1 MSRILLVVDMQND
14 FIDGALGSEAAEK
27 IVDGVAERI
36 NNFDGRVIFTRDT
49 HLQDYL
55 TTQEGKKL
63 PVSHCIKDSW
73 GWQIT
78 DELLPFVETVLDK
91 ITFGSVDLPKLI
103 KDYGEDIDEIELL
116 GLCTDICVISNAMIL
131 KASFPEVKIVVN
143 GKLSAGVTK
152 ESHQNALNAMKAV
165 QIEVIE

>member
-1 MSRILLVVDMQND
+1 M
-14 FIDGALGSEAAEK
+14 
-27 IVDGVAERI
+27 
-36 NNFDGRVIFTRDT
+36 
-49 HLQDYL
+49 
-55 TTQEGKKL
+55 
-63 PVSHCIKDSW
+63 
-73 GWQIT
+73 
-78 DELLPFVETVLDK
+78 
-91 ITFGSVDLPKLI
+91 PKLI

-165 QIEVIE
+165 QIEIIE

>member
-1 MSRILLVVDMQND
+1 MKYLIVVDMQND
-14 FIDGALGSEAAEK
+14 FILGSLGSPHAQA
-27 IVDGVAERI
+27 IVDGVKEKVKNYKGKI
-36 NNFDGRVIFTRDT
+36 IFTRDT

-91 ITFGSVDLPKLI
+91 TTFGSVDLPKLI

-165 QIEVIE
+165 QIEIIE